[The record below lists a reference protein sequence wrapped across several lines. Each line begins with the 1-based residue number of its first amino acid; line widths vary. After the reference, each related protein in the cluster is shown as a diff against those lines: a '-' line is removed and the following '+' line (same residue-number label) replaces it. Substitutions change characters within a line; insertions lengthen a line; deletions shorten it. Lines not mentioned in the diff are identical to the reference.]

1 MSKLQGLTTESK
13 QADAQMKKAEKLE
26 SERQQIR
33 QRYREWE
40 QSPQTQK
47 MRQHQDYLL
56 SPQGQELVAM
66 GVELERQ
73 RQMERTREQERKRQM
88 EHTLYKL
95 QQWYKAAQSLN
106 RSSSYLN
113 RIREI
118 TQGFTAGTPLPEQAT
133 TAMSVDLKEQLEHR
147 QSTEIEQQRPSR
159 DWDLSR

>member
-1 MSKLQGLTTESK
+1 
-13 QADAQMKKAEKLE
+13 
-26 SERQQIR
+26 
-33 QRYREWE
+33 
-40 QSPQTQK
+40 
-47 MRQHQDYLL
+47 
-56 SPQGQELVAM
+56 M

-113 RIREI
+113 RIVEI
-118 TQGFTAGTPLPEQAT
+118 TQEFTAGTPLPEQAT
-133 TAMSVDLKEQLEHR
+133 TAMIVDFKEQLR
-147 QSTEIEQQRPSR
+147 QNPSKGIEQQRNSR